1 MSPKN
6 APFQS
11 RLDRGKVKALL
22 FDIDGTLS
30 DSDDE
35 MVASI
40 YARMAWLSPLI
51 KETRLHTFARQLVRF
66 FQAPANRF
74 LAFLDHIGVD
84 SHLARFLDYRARK
97 KKAVPEDFPVIPGV
111 RPMLDTLHKRY
122 PFAVVSARNSV
133 TVEKFLRVNDLEN
146 YFEIVISS
154 QTCEKTKPFPDP
166 LLYAASELGVP
177 INNCLMIGDTLTD
190 VRAALAAGSQSL
202 SVLCGFGTEK
212 ELRKSGTHHILTST
226 SELADLL
233 SKQDITE

>member
-11 RLDRGKVKALL
+11 SLDRTKVKALL

-40 YARMAWLSPLI
+40 YARMTWLSPLI

-66 FQAPANRF
+66 FQAPTNRL

-111 RPMLDTLHKRY
+111 RPMLDALHRRY

-166 LLYAASELGVP
+166 LLYAASELEVP
-177 INNCLMIGDTLTD
+177 IENCLMIGDTTPD
-190 VRAALAAGSQSL
+190 VRAALAAGAQSL
-202 SVLCGFGTEK
+202 SVLCGFGTRK
-212 ELRKSGTHHILTST
+212 ELERAGTQHILAET
-226 SELADLL
+226 ADLSRFL
-233 SKQDITE
+233 A